1 VKSNE
6 RRGRKLLLGMGLDSD
21 GEARLTRGENF
32 ILVGGKADTHEA
44 MQEKAIKFNEK
55 LRERGRTLDEVG
67 RSEARDIAREIGVE
81 MP

>member
-1 VKSNE
+1 
-6 RRGRKLLLGMGLDSD
+6 MGLDSD

-32 ILVGGKADTHEA
+32 ILVGGKAETHEV

-55 LRERGRTLDEVG
+55 LRERGRTLDEIDRAEV
-67 RSEARDIAREIGVE
+67 RDIARKIGVE